1 MGMFVKNAAWLRQKE
16 IQAARSFV
24 KIAVMKKQQ
33 MKAILN
39 NIFYGLA
46 VVLMFDLMILFVSM
60 AQIAVDGR
68 TGHWNEFWLWQAR
81 LFIKIVHQ

>member
-60 AQIAVDGR
+60 AQIAVEGR

-81 LFIKIVHQ
+81 LVIKIVHQ